1 MVVKSVIKRLK
12 RLLETGMPSP
22 KNARSLRIEIH
33 NTVICHLSGGLANQM
48 ICYKMGRFLAHSR
61 GMALVIDATNYEDD
75 HACGNRNL
83 QLTFHEISCSAIV
96 YSRELLECITS
107 QCRLL
112 TFSDDRYKEFENT
125 AVQQEIRQALQS
137 GSVDNIFADIWT
149 SLALRADCDQYFRD
163 FNLNNELRF
172 DLDTAV
178 DPASQQ
184 FRQLIMRSRNSVA
197 VHVRRGDYATHCG
210 GMLVSKE
217 AYLKAIQD
225 LETCLQEPSFF
236 VFSDDIAWC
245 RQNLFSRHPMH
256 FSDFTDERSGY
267 KDMALGALCDHYIL
281 SNESTYSHI
290 MLELAKPSGNRKVI
304 RCRFSGS
311 K

>member
-1 MVVKSVIKRLK
+1 MVVKSIVGRLN
-12 RLLETGMPSP
+12 RLLNNGRPSP
-22 KNARSLRIEIH
+22 EKTRSLRIEIH

-61 GMALVIDATNYEDD
+61 GMALIIDATNYEDD
-75 HACGNRNL
+75 QTCGNRNL

-96 YSRELLECITS
+96 YSRELLDCITS

-112 TFSDDRYKEFENT
+112 TFAGDKYKEFANT
-125 AVQQEIRQALQS
+125 EVQQEIRQALQS
-137 GSVDNIFADIWT
+137 GSVDNIYVDIWT
-149 SLALRADCDQYFRD
+149 SFALRSDCDQYFRD
-163 FNLNNELRF
+163 LNLNNELRF
-172 DLDTAV
+172 DLDAAL

-184 FRQLIMRSRNSVA
+184 FRQLIMRSMNSVA

-217 AYLKAIQD
+217 AYLKAIQE

-245 RQNLFSRHPMH
+245 RQNLSSRHPMH
-256 FSDFTDERSGY
+256 FSDFNDERSGY

-281 SNESTYSHI
+281 SNESTYSHL
-290 MLELAKPSGNRKVI
+290 MLELAKPNRNRRVI
-304 RCRFSGS
+304 RCRFSES